1 MHDIKRL
8 DSRQLHYKLLSLL
21 YNLFFDII
29 LLITPSSRWRLRG
42 FFMLLFTPG
51 PTPVPES
58 VRLAMATPTLHH
70 RTPEFEEIFK
80 ETREELFKL
89 FATDEVI
96 MLASTGT
103 GAMESAVTN
112 LCHDTLLSINSG
124 KFGERFGKIALAH
137 GLKNVEIKHE
147 WDTPA
152 TVEEVVDAV
161 KANPSVDAIAIQIS
175 ESAGGLRHPVEEIA
189 KAVKEIN
196 SDIMIIADGITAVGV
211 ERIDVT
217 HIDCL
222 IAGSQKALML
232 PPGLAILGL
241 SNKAVERVGSGEGYY
256 FNLASEIKKQRQNT
270 TAYTAATTLIIGLR
284 AVLQEIDTKCG
295 INKLFCDTARRAK
308 ATRFALEAL
317 GLHSYPQT
325 PARSMTTI
333 DDENAKEIRDLLKT
347 DFGVN
352 IAGGQ
357 DHLKG
362 KIFRINQMGLIEPYE
377 MVAVVTAV
385 ELALA
390 KLGRR
395 DFDGTASRVFHEEY
409 FKLVLNKEDK

>member
-1 MHDIKRL
+1 MMAIAR
-8 DSRQLHYKLLSLL
+8 
-21 YNLFFDII
+21 I
-29 LLITPSSRWRLRG
+29 
-42 FFMLLFTPG
+42 FMLLFTPG

-70 RTPEFEEIFK
+70 RTPEFEAIFA
-80 ETREELFKL
+80 ETRALLFEL

-96 MLASTGT
+96 MLATSGT
-103 GAMESAVTN
+103 GAMEAAVTN
-112 LCHDTLLSINSG
+112 LCHDTLISINSG
-124 KFGERFGKIALAH
+124 KFGERFGKIALAS

-152 TVEEVVDAV
+152 TVEEVVEAV

-189 KAVKEIN
+189 AAVKEIDPN
-196 SDIMIIADGITAVGV
+196 IMIIADGITAIGV
-211 ERIDVT
+211 ERINVKD
-217 HIDCL
+217 IDCVL
-222 IAGSQKALML
+222 AGSQKALML
-232 PPGLAILGL
+232 PPGLAMLGL
-241 SNKAVERVGSGEGYY
+241 SSAAIEKIGDGKGYY
-256 FNLASEIKKQRQNT
+256 LNLASEIKKQKQNT
-270 TAYTAATTLIIGLR
+270 TAYTAATTLIIGLK
-284 AVLQEIDTKCG
+284 AVLTEIKEQG
-295 INKLFCDTARRAK
+295 GLGKLYCDTARRAK

-317 GLHSYPQT
+317 GLHAYPQT

-347 DFGVN
+347 EFGVN
-352 IAGGQ
+352 VAGGQ

-362 KIFRINQMGLIEPYE
+362 KIFRINQMGLIETYE
-377 MVAVVTAV
+377 MVWVVNAV

-395 DFDGTASRVFHEEY
+395 DFDGTASRVFNEEY
-409 FKLVLNKEDK
+409 FKSVLKKEEK